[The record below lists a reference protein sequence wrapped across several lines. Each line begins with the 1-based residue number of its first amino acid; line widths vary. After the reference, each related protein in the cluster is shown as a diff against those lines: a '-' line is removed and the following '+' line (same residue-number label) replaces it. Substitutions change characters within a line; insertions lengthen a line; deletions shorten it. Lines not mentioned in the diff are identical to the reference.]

1 MVQPDHSDL
10 SIRRQCALL
19 GLTRSSYYY
28 APVEVSPVDLALMK
42 RIDKLHLLRPYYG
55 SRRLAVALNAQ
66 GIEVGR
72 DHVQTLMRVMDLQGQ
87 APGPHT
93 SRPHPEHKVYPYLLR
108 RLKVVRPNQVWA
120 TDITYIPLE
129 HGWGYLVAVMDWFSR
144 AVLSFRV
151 SNSLDTRFCI
161 EALEEALQQHGTPEI
176 FNSDQGCQFT
186 AEEFTAVLHA
196 HQVSISMDGRGRCID
211 NVFVERLWRSLKYED
226 IYLQAYATLAE
237 ARTGIARWLRFYNW
251 ERPHQALS
259 NATPMGIYLGRT
271 LRAAG

>member
-1 MVQPDHSDL
+1 MVQPDSADL
-10 SIRRQCALL
+10 SIRQQCELL
-19 GLTRSSYYY
+19 RLTRSSYYY
-28 APVEVSPVDLALMK
+28 EAVEVSPEDVALMK
-42 RIDKLHLLRPYYG
+42 RIDALHLRWPFYG
-55 SRRLAVALNAQ
+55 SRRLVVVLNAE

-72 DHVQTLMRVMDLQGQ
+72 DHVQTLMRLMDLQGQ
-87 APGPHT
+87 APGPNT

-108 RLKVVRPNQVWA
+108 GLAVVRPNQVWA

-144 AVLSFRV
+144 AVLAFRV

-161 EALEEALQQHGTPEI
+161 EALEEALQQHGSPEI

-186 AEEFTAVLHA
+186 AEDFTAVLKE
-196 HQVSISMDGRGRCID
+196 HQVRISMDGRGRCID

-237 ARTGIARWLRFYNW
+237 ARAGIARWFRFYNW
-251 ERPHQALS
+251 ERPHQALG
-259 NATPMGIYLGRT
+259 NASPMSVYLGSA
-271 LRAAG
+271 LRPTG